1 MKTNDLTQGSILKS
15 LLRFFFPILFGMLFQ
30 QLYNTV
36 DAVVVGRVVG
46 PEALAAVGG
55 SPAVIINLVI
65 GIFTGM
71 ASGATVIISQY
82 FGSRDDERLSRAVH
96 TILLFCLIAG
106 AALTL
111 LGRLSALWSLRAV
124 KTPEDIL
131 ALSCDYLRIYY
142 LGAIPLLLFNVA
154 SGILRAVG
162 DSRRPLYYLGVCC
175 GMNIA
180 LDLLFVAAL
189 RWDVNGVAWATVISQ
204 LTGAVLILV
213 RLVRSEGPER
223 MELRRLRIDA
233 PSLKRILYIGV
244 PAAIQGAMYS
254 ISNILIQA
262 AINDFGTVVVAA
274 WTAISK
280 FDGVYWV
287 TSNSFGAAICTFVGQ
302 NFGAGKYD
310 RMREGV
316 RKWLLTTLGTSVLL
330 STLLIGLSRWGLRL
344 FTTDTTVIAE
354 ATRMMWYFV
363 PYYALWSFIEIIS
376 NTLRGAGDA
385 IAPTLIS
392 LIGVC
397 LLRILWI
404 AFVVPRWHTVM
415 CISVSYPVT
424 WFITAL
430 AFVIYYYKSNW
441 LARCTGPARQGGK
454 A

>member
-1 MKTNDLTQGSILKS
+1 MQTNDLTQGSILKS

-65 GIFTGM
+65 GVFTGM
-71 ASGATVIISQY
+71 AAGATVIISQY

-96 TILLFCLIAG
+96 TILVFCLLAG

-111 LGRLSALWSLRAV
+111 LGRLSALWSLRMV
-124 KTPEDIL
+124 KTPADIL
-131 ALSCDYLRIYY
+131 DLSCSYLRIYY
-142 LGAIPLLLFNVA
+142 LGAVPLLLFNVA
-154 SGILRAVG
+154 SGVLRAVG

-189 RWDVNGVAWATVISQ
+189 RWGVDGVAWATVLSQ
-204 LTGAVLILV
+204 LTGAVLILL
-213 RLVRSEGPER
+213 RLGRSEGPER
-223 MELRRLRIDA
+223 MELRKLRIDA
-233 PSLKRILYIGV
+233 PSLKRILYIGI

-302 NFGAGKYD
+302 NFGAGKYE
-310 RMREGV
+310 RMKEGV
-316 RKWLLTTLGTSVLL
+316 RKWLLTAIGTAIAMSA
-330 STLLIGLSRWGLRL
+330 LLIGLSRWGLRL
-344 FTTDTTVIAE
+344 FTTDAAVVAE
-354 ATRMMWYFV
+354 ATRLMWYFI
-363 PYYALWSFIEIIS
+363 PFYAIWSFIEIIS

-385 IAPTLIS
+385 IAPTVIS

-397 LLRILWI
+397 LLRIVWI
-404 AFVVPRWHTVM
+404 AFVVPYWHTVM
-415 CISVSYPVT
+415 GISMSYPVT
-424 WFITAL
+424 WFITAVT
-430 AFVIYYYKSNW
+430 FVIYYYKSNW
-441 LARCTGPARQGGK
+441 LTRCAGHVRQGGN

>member
-1 MKTNDLTQGSILKS
+1 MQTNDLTQGSILKS

-46 PEALAAVGG
+46 AEALAAVGG

-82 FGSRDDERLSRAVH
+82 YGARDDERLGRAVH
-96 TILLFCLIAG
+96 TILAFCLIAG
-106 AALTL
+106 VALTL

-131 ALSCDYLRIYY
+131 DLSCSYLRIYY
-142 LGAIPLLLFNVA
+142 LGAVPLLLFNVA

-189 RWDVNGVAWATVISQ
+189 RWGVNGVAWATVISQ
-204 LTGAVLILV
+204 LTGAVLILL
-213 RLVRSEGPER
+213 RLGRSEGPER
-223 MELRRLRIDA
+223 MELRKLRVDA
-233 PSLKRILYIGV
+233 PSLKRILYIGI

-262 AINDFGTVVVAA
+262 AINDFGTVTVAA

-280 FDGVYWV
+280 FDGVFWV

-316 RKWLLTTLGTSVLL
+316 RKWLLTTLGTAIVL
-330 STLLIGLSRWGLRL
+330 SALLIGLSRWGLRL
-344 FTTDTTVIAE
+344 FTTDAAVIEE
-354 ATRMMWYFV
+354 ATQLMWYFI
-363 PYYALWSFIEIIS
+363 PYYAIWSFIEIIS

-385 IAPTLIS
+385 IAPTVIS

-415 CISVSYPVT
+415 GISVSYPVT

-430 AFVIYYYKSNW
+430 TFVIYYYKSNW
-441 LARCTGPARQGGK
+441 LARCAGPVRQGGK

>member
-131 ALSCDYLRIYY
+131 GLSCDYLRIYY
-142 LGAIPLLLFNVA
+142 LGAVPLLLFNVA

-189 RWDVNGVAWATVISQ
+189 RWGVNGVAWATVISQ

-213 RLVRSEGPER
+213 RLSRSEGPER

-254 ISNILIQA
+254 VSNILIQA

-316 RKWLLTTLGTSVLL
+316 RKWLLTAIGTAVAMSA
-330 STLLIGLSRWGLRL
+330 LLIGLSRWGLRL
-344 FTTDTTVIAE
+344 FTTDAAVVAE
-354 ATRMMWYFV
+354 ATRLMWYFI
-363 PYYALWSFIEIIS
+363 PFYAIWSFIEIIS

-385 IAPTLIS
+385 IAPTVIS

-397 LLRILWI
+397 LLRIAWI
-404 AFVVPRWHTVM
+404 AFVVPHWHTVM
-415 CISVSYPVT
+415 GISVSYPVT

-441 LARCTGPARQGGK
+441 LARCTGPVRQGGN

>member
-1 MKTNDLTQGSILKS
+1 MQTNDLTQGSILKS

-46 PEALAAVGG
+46 AEALAAVGG

-82 FGSRDDERLSRAVH
+82 YGARDDERLGRAVH
-96 TILLFCLIAG
+96 TILAFCLIAG
-106 AALTL
+106 VALTL

-131 ALSCDYLRIYY
+131 GLSCDYLRIYY
-142 LGAIPLLLFNVA
+142 LGAVPLLLFNVA

-189 RWDVNGVAWATVISQ
+189 RWGVNGVAWATVISQ

-213 RLVRSEGPER
+213 RLARSEGPER

-233 PSLKRILYIGV
+233 PSLKRILYIGI

-280 FDGVYWV
+280 FDGVFWV

-316 RKWLLTTLGTSVLL
+316 RKWLLTTLGTAIVL
-330 STLLIGLSRWGLRL
+330 SALLIGLSRWGLRL
-344 FTTDTTVIAE
+344 FTTDAAVIEE
-354 ATRMMWYFV
+354 ATRLMWYFI
-363 PYYALWSFIEIIS
+363 PYYAIWSFIEIIS

-385 IAPTLIS
+385 IAPTVIS

-415 CISVSYPVT
+415 GISVSYPVT

-430 AFVIYYYKSNW
+430 TFVIYYYKSNW
-441 LARCTGPARQGGK
+441 LARCAGPVRQGGK

>member
-1 MKTNDLTQGSILKS
+1 MQTNDLTQGSILKS

-82 FGSRDDERLSRAVH
+82 FGSRDDEQLSRAVH

>member
-46 PEALAAVGG
+46 AEALAAVGG

-131 ALSCDYLRIYY
+131 TLSCDYLRIYY

-280 FDGVYWV
+280 FDGVFWV

-385 IAPTLIS
+385 IAPTFIS
-392 LIGVC
+392 LVGVC

-441 LARCTGPARQGGK
+441 LARCTGPVRQGGN

>member
-131 ALSCDYLRIYY
+131 TLSCDYLRIYY

-189 RWDVNGVAWATVISQ
+189 RWGVNGVAWATVISQ

-385 IAPTLIS
+385 IAPTVIS

-415 CISVSYPVT
+415 GISVSYPVT

-441 LARCTGPARQGGK
+441 LARCTGPVRQGGN